1 MHPGHTSPIFH
12 LLYELVL
19 ALPDLFFVQVAAVL
33 AEGFQLIN
41 VLIHVPH
48 FSYLSEVQFWQL
60 LPVLESPKR
69 LTSAQLLPFSTAN
82 IDLLV
87 AIALVITTTYEYV
100 LGRSLGG
107 RWVPGCEVH
116 HGLIHYLVL
125 SDVFYPA
132 VVVLFIGLRWLY
144 NFS

>member
-1 MHPGHTSPIFH
+1 MHLGHTSPIFH

-69 LTSAQLLPFSTAN
+69 LTCAQLLPFSTAN
-82 IDLLV
+82 INLLV
-87 AIALVITTTYEYV
+87 AIALVILLRMNTCLV
-100 LGRSLGG
+100 
-107 RWVPGCEVH
+107 EV
-116 HGLIHYLVL
+116 
-125 SDVFYPA
+125 SA
-132 VVVLFIGLRWLY
+132 VVGFLVAKFIMV
-144 NFS
+144 